1 MTKIKKFAFCYDF
14 DGTLCPEYMMNHHL
28 LPDCKVN
35 PKIFWKKVVDYSNRN
50 KCDPTLAYLKLLM
63 TEMKESNID
72 FSSSIFKKYG
82 RKIILFK
89 GVESWFRSIEKK
101 IKKKFNVNI
110 EHYII
115 SSGLEEMIKGCK
127 ISKNIKK
134 IFASSYI
141 FNRDFIWPRLSVNYS
156 NKVQFLYR
164 IYKGKFDVFDNAG
177 VNNKIEDK
185 KVYIPF
191 ENIFFFG
198 DGETDIPTFVVNKK
212 NGGTSICVYEND
224 ETSKKNAKKILREKR
239 VNFIVEN
246 DYSENGPI
254 EKLINTIMELNINFS
269 VSS

>member
-1 MTKIKKFAFCYDF
+1 MTPF
-14 DGTLCPEYMMNHHL
+14 
-28 LPDCKVN
+28 
-35 PKIFWKKVVDYSNRN
+35 
-50 KCDPTLAYLKLLM
+50 YLFFGVLFVYILR
-63 TEMKESNID
+63 SQID
-72 FSSSIFKKYG
+72 
-82 RKIILFK
+82 L
-89 GVESWFRSIEKK
+89 KK
-101 IKKKFNVNI
+101 IKLFI
-110 EHYII
+110 YSFLFLFFLSPII
-115 SSGLEEMIKGCK
+115 Y
-127 ISKNIKK
+127 
-134 IFASSYI
+134 SYI
-141 FNRDFIWPRLSVNYS
+141 SVSQTDKRTDYPGKEIA

-164 IYKGKFDVFDNAG
+164 IHKGKFDVFDNAG

-212 NGGTSICVYEND
+212 NGGTTICVYEND

-239 VNFIVEN
+239 VNYIVEN